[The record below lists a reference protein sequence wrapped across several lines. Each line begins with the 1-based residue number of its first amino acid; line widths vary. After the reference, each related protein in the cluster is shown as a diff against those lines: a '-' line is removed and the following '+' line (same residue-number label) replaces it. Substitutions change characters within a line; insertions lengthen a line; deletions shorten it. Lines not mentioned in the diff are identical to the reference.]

1 MWEKYPFSLLILIFL
16 SLDLSLLS
24 SSEHDAQLIWSVSN
38 VGEQVRGYVVLYKLE
53 KDRKAVWSFKRT
65 LQQSQATLAPLQP
78 LSNYTSWVL
87 CYTASGKV
95 YGSNTI
101 DFSTTEGKKT
111 WLTYFQKY
119 AKIGFVPRGSECV
132 RIQFSSWKL
141 MFTEYLGFLE
151 GSSNLS
157 LMTLV
162 HAPKEPRDRKPV
174 TNP

>member
-1 MWEKYPFSLLILIFL
+1 MCEKYPFSLLILIFL

-38 VGEQVRGYVVLYKLE
+38 VGEQVRGYVVLYKLK

-95 YGSNTI
+95 YGSNTV
-101 DFSTTEGKKT
+101 SYTH
-111 WLTYFQKY
+111 LTL
-119 AKIGFVPRGSECV
+119 PT
-132 RIQFSSWKL
+132 KL
-141 MFTEYLGFLE
+141 E
-151 GSSNLS
+151 
-157 LMTLV
+157 V
-162 HAPKEPRDRKPV
+162 
-174 TNP
+174 